1 MTVKKNKRPRG
12 APQPKRAVKL
22 TEGSK
27 RARLTAARLAAV
39 QAIYQMEKNNQKAAG
54 VLKDFS
60 DNRIGYELDGDV
72 MVPADSE
79 LLSEIVNG
87 FEKRRDDIEAMLH
100 GALGDEKYKT
110 IDLLIKTVLYA
121 GICEL
126 LENAQAETRIIIND
140 YLNVTHAFYEEGGE
154 AKIVNAVL
162 DKLAKTLRA

>member
-1 MTVKKNKRPRG
+1 MTTGKIKRPRG
-12 APQPKRAVKL
+12 APLPKRAVKL
-22 TEGSK
+22 SEGSK

-39 QAIYQMEKNNQKAAG
+39 QAIYQMEKNSQKAAE

-72 MVPADSE
+72 MVPADAD
-79 LLSEIVNG
+79 LLSGIVTG
-87 FEKRRDDIEAMLH
+87 FEARREDVESMLA
-100 GALGDEKYKT
+100 GALGAEKAGK
-110 IDLLIKTVLYA
+110 IELLIKTTLYA

-126 LENAQAETRIIIND
+126 LVFPGTDAGIIIND

-162 DKLAKTLRA
+162 DKLAKTLRQ